1 MGTITNSN
9 IFNGVAVAGNKI
21 TGMAKGGNIFYRH
34 DGSYAPFATPILDLD
49 FQNNFI
55 DKSPSALT
63 MVQGKGLPTFGLS
76 GRKAGEYCA
85 NFNGSQSIKT
95 TTNLPINSDKVTV
108 AFWMKTTQTSIGL
121 VTELSENLNISG
133 NNGFWIILNN
143 TSENKLEFLDRNNS
157 VSDSNNIVRPNPNIN
172 SGVWQHIV
180 ITSDRALNGANQ
192 SKVYVNGVLDF
203 VAVQTNDT
211 NNNYGNHILYIGQR
225 AGNALRYVGSLMKY
239 QVFNQAPTDAQVME
253 MYQNDL

>member
-55 DKSPSALT
+55 DKSPSALN

-95 TTNLPINSDKVTV
+95 TTNLPLNSDKVTV
-108 AFWMKTTQTSIGL
+108 AFWMKTTQTGL
-121 VTELSENLNISG
+121 GMFTEMSPNFNSYNSFGI
-133 NNGFWIILNN
+133 FLNN
-143 TSENKLEFLDRNNS
+143 SAQNKIDLA
-157 VSDSNNIVRPNPNIN
+157 
-172 SGVWQHIV
+172 
-180 ITSDRALNGANQ
+180 DRASNHNIGISVASVNTGIWIHAVMTIDRLQNRTSQN
-192 SKVYVNGVLDF
+192 KIYVNGVLSYVQNGLYTTDNNGNF
-203 VAVQTNDT
+203 V
-211 NNNYGNHILYIGQR
+211 NNILFIGQR
-225 AGNALRYVGSLMKY
+225 AGNAVGYVGSLMKY
-239 QVFNQAPTDAQVME
+239 QAFRAVPTDAQAME
-253 MYQNDL
+253 MYLNDL

>member
-34 DGSYAPFATPILDLD
+34 DGSYPPFATPILDLD

-63 MVQGKGLPTFGLS
+63 LVQGQGLPTFELS
-76 GRKAGEYCA
+76 GRKAGEYCV

-95 TTNLPINSDKVTV
+95 TTNLPLNSDKVCV
-108 AFWMKTTQTSIGL
+108 KFWLKTRQTSFGL
-121 VTELSENLNISG
+121 VTELSESLNTSG

-143 TSENKLEFLDRNNS
+143 TSANKLEFLDRNNS
-157 VSDSNNIVRPNPNIN
+157 INIVRPKPSIN

-192 SKVYVNGVLDF
+192 SKVYVNGVLNF
-203 VAVQTNDT
+203 VPVQINNT

-225 AGNALRYVGSLMKY
+225 AGNVLGYVGSLMKF
-239 QVFNQAPTDAQVME
+239 QIFNGVPTDAQAME